1 MPQTAITFQSNKLP
15 LEGVVTLP
23 DGFTPPYPAAV
34 LCHHHPAFG
43 GSMEHPVVLAI
54 ARALDQRGMATLR
67 FNFRSVDGSQGAF
80 SSGQEEQRDVLA
92 ALEVL
97 MRWPSVQR
105 RRVALVGYSL
115 GAQAILQGLGSLK
128 GAVALA
134 LISPPLHAFE
144 GSPVGK
150 DRRPRLLIVGE
161 RDRLV
166 GAQALREVVD
176 AFERPAQLVVSPG
189 ADHTWRGHEP
199 ALAELVAAF
208 LAQHLA

>member
-1 MPQTAITFQSNKLP
+1 MHQTAITFLSKEFP
-15 LEGVVTLP
+15 LEGVISLP

-34 LCHHHPAFG
+34 LCHSHPAFG

-54 ARALDQRGMATLR
+54 ARVLDQRGMATLR
-67 FNFRSVDGSQGAF
+67 FNFRGVGESQGAF
-80 SSGQEEQRDVLA
+80 SSGQEEWRDVPA
-92 ALEVL
+92 ALEML
-97 MRWPSVQR
+97 RRWPLVNR
-105 RRVALVGYSL
+105 GRVALVGYSL
-115 GAQAILQGLGSLK
+115 GAQAILQGLGNLK
-128 GAVALA
+128 GAVAFA

-150 DRRPRLLIVGE
+150 GKRPRLFIVGE

-189 ADHTWRGHEP
+189 ADHTWRGHESE
-199 ALAELVAAF
+199 LAELVAAY